1 MDLVVYIKK
10 LNRIKKEF
18 LIIQMFNN
26 KVFGVILKGF
36 MLFKM

>member
-18 LIIQMFNN
+18 LIIQMFN
-26 KVFGVILKGF
+26 KVFGVILKEF